1 LRIFVHHF
9 LKILITKITKHINSF
24 DFFRAAIVSLILS
37 AAIFWGFST
46 QQYSQGIAVVVGV
59 MLAYFANIEG
69 TNRNR
74 ILGMFSSLS
83 LGLFVVI
90 LFFLVKDF
98 PVFLNLT
105 ILSVLIFGSSMLSVF
120 GFRGSMIGF
129 AGLFAIVMGFMLKKS
144 FLSWHEIA
152 TWVAIGGLFYILV
165 SSISHFL
172 FENRH
177 TQLLLADCIEL
188 TAKYLKISD
197 AIKWHK
203 SDETTDSQFQLLKV
217 QSAINDNHE
226 LLRSLLLSEK
236 SKLIANQ
243 EGQKLYLLFIEMLD
257 IYEMAIASNPE
268 IETFQEV
275 LGDEIGLLE
284 PFTTY
289 SEKVFDNLNNLRD
302 SLRKNKSFEL
312 SLDLEILL
320 NSAEKNIAVYV
331 QRIKLPAAREGAL
344 MMRSLYDLKLKQH
357 EKLKFLYRVY
367 NNLLT
372 QNNIVLKR
380 NSAFITTNNYSWNT
394 IKNNLNSDSIIFRH
408 AVRLTVAFLLSY
420 FIGQSLNPAY
430 TNWIIVT
437 TMVILRPNYGLTKSR
452 AKSRMYGTVIGI
464 GFTLALVYFSYNHFL
479 YGWVASVALL
489 VGFSNIQ
496 KNYLLASAGLTISIL
511 LLYVLNEKGTVDVIL
526 YRGLYTLIGG
536 LISLLAMY
544 FIWPIWEKE
553 NIKDAVKNAIGA
565 NLAYLKAVNV
575 GYKTKAPL
583 DTQYKLVRKEAFLK
597 NGNLN
602 GAFQRLKDEPK
613 SKKNA
618 LSNVYATVLL
628 NHNFLSAVASYSAY
642 IQGHKT
648 TSPSAEFE
656 AIMHNVYHNL
666 NMAIG
671 SSEVKESV
679 EMREKTRKAFD
690 VLDKRYMEL
699 NKQRNSEIDSGLGT
713 MSDEMRSKLQEGK
726 VILEQLRWFINLSEN
741 IVDACGV
748 LG

>member
-1 LRIFVHHF
+1 MRIFVHYF
-9 LKILITKITKHINSF
+9 LKILIAKIAKHINSF

-46 QQYSQGIAVVVGV
+46 HQYPQGISIVVGV
-59 MLAYFANIEG
+59 MLAYFSNIEG

-74 ILGMFSSLS
+74 IFGMFSSLT
-83 LGLFVVI
+83 LGLVVVI
-90 LFFLVKDF
+90 IFFLVKDL
-98 PVFLNLT
+98 PVLFNLA
-105 ILSVLIFGSSMLSVF
+105 ILSDLIFGSSMLSVF

-144 FLSWHEIA
+144 PLAWYEIA
-152 TWVAIGGLFYILV
+152 SLVAFGGLFYILV

-172 FENRH
+172 FQKRH
-177 TQLLLADCIEL
+177 TQLLLADCVEL
-188 TAKYLKISD
+188 TAKYLKLSD

-203 SDETTDSQFQLLKV
+203 NGETADSQFQLLKV

-236 SKLIANQ
+236 TKLISNEQ
-243 EGQKLYLLFIEMLD
+243 SQKLYLLFIEMLD

-275 LGDEIGLLE
+275 LGDQIDLLE
-284 PFTTY
+284 PFTIY
-289 SEKVFDNLNNLRD
+289 SEKVIENLESLCD
-302 SLRKNKSFEL
+302 ALRKNNSFEL

-320 NSAEKNIAVYV
+320 ISAEKNIAVYV
-331 QRIKLPAAREGAL
+331 QKIKLPAAREGAL
-344 MMRSLYDLKLKQH
+344 MMRSLYDLKLKQF

-367 NNLLT
+367 NNLLN
-372 QNNIVLKR
+372 QNSIVPQR

-394 IKNNLNSDSIIFRH
+394 IKNNLNTDSVIFRH

-420 FIGQSLNPAY
+420 FIGQALNPAY
-430 TNWIIVT
+430 SNWIIVT

-452 AKSRMYGTVIGI
+452 AKSRMIGTVLGMI
-464 GFTLALVYFSYNHFL
+464 FTLALVYFSGNHLL
-479 YGWVASVALL
+479 YGWVAVVALL

-511 LLYVLNEKGTVDVIL
+511 LLYVLNEKGTIDVIL
-526 YRGLYTLIGG
+526 FRGLYTLIGV
-536 LISLLAMY
+536 LISLFAMY
-544 FIWPIWEKE
+544 FVWPIWEKE
-553 NIKDAVKNAIGA
+553 NIKDAVKNAISA
-565 NLAYLKAVNV
+565 NLAYLESVNV
-575 GYKTKAPL
+575 VYKTKEPL
-583 DTQYKLVRKEAFLK
+583 DTQYRLVRKEAFLK

-613 SKKNA
+613 SKKDS
-618 LSNVYATVLL
+618 LSNIYAIVLL

-648 TSPSAEFE
+648 TKPSVEFE
-656 AIMHNVYHNL
+656 IVMENVYHNL

-671 SSEVKESV
+671 VFEEKDIA
-679 EMREKTRKAFD
+679 EMEGKTRKAFD
-690 VLDKRYMEL
+690 VLDKKYAEL
-699 NKQRNSEIDSGLGT
+699 NIQRNKEIDSGVSI

-741 IVDACGV
+741 ILGACGV